1 MKRVLLVITLLGCSM
16 GASDRERDCVAVRKI
31 VEENRLP
38 TGTGTP
44 SRYWDY
50 SKREEPAQL
59 RDETQ
64 FDRLRKL
71 DYRDAEVR
79 EAVKAMVDETGFQF
93 YSPYRLATDAPNAS
107 DRLANL
113 CGMQRLTIVETN

>member
-1 MKRVLLVITLLGCSM
+1 MKHALTLIALLGCNQ
-16 GASDRERDCVAVRKI
+16 AEIDRARDCDAVRKI

-38 TGTGTP
+38 TAIATQ
-44 SRYWDY
+44 RQWDY
-50 SKREEPAQL
+50 SQREQPARL

-71 DYRDAEVR
+71 HYRDPEVR
-79 EAVKAMVDETGFQF
+79 DAVNAMVDETGFQF
-93 YSPYRLATDAPNAS
+93 YSPYRRATDAPSAA
-107 DRLANL
+107 DRLAKL

>member
-1 MKRVLLVITLLGCSM
+1 MKRALVLVALLGCSK
-16 GASDRERDCVAVRKI
+16 GETARERDCAAVRKI
-31 VEENRLP
+31 LDEHRLP

-44 SRYWDY
+44 SRQWDY

-79 EAVKAMVDETGFQF
+79 AAVTAMVDETGFQF
-93 YSPYRLATDAPNAS
+93 YSPYRRATDAPNAS
-107 DRLANL
+107 DRLAKL
-113 CGMQRLTIVETN
+113 CGLQRLTIVETN